1 MTLTAKLLLIGL
13 IPVLFLIYFAI
24 MIYNEKSEKVELI
37 GTYISHVDQSA
48 SINEL
53 IAELARER
61 RYSFFY
67 KIYDTGYST
76 IISHRKKV
84 DSIIHQLSES
94 KDLSLKDFPKYT
106 FLEDLSTVRKAID
119 SSHLNTNAITQ
130 YYTDAIFRLNMLSP
144 ALPTYKFLNPVYHDL
159 VAQEKLSEMITY
171 LGIIRTNV

>member
-1 MTLTAKLLLIGL
+1 MFVPFRKLTLTAKLLLIGL

-67 KIYDTGYST
+67 KVYDTGYNT

-84 DSIIHQLSES
+84 DSIIHTVS
-94 KDLSLKDFPKYT
+94 YT
-106 FLEDLSTVRKAID
+106 
-119 SSHLNTNAITQ
+119 HLRA
-130 YYTDAIFRLNMLSP
+130 
-144 ALPTYKFLNPVYHDL
+144 H
-159 VAQEKLSEMITY
+159 E
-171 LGIIRTNV
+171 